1 VRALVFFRKAML
13 AAESLITLGAGE
25 ITEGELLT
33 AARAT
38 IGGCHSGC
46 DMDRLVTLTLPA
58 YSHPVIFAGD
68 R

>member
-1 VRALVFFRKAML
+1 MRALVFFRKAML

-33 AARAT
+33 AAHAT

-46 DMDRLVTLTLPA
+46 GWGW
-58 YSHPVIFAGD
+58 SH
-68 R
+68 